1 MGYSAIVLKTSII
14 SKIPVLGAYDMKY
27 VLIIKSLAFLLVL
40 AYCAVRV
47 DNFTNVFPR
56 MKQTDDTP
64 SYMRASNFDFWDTRA
79 FRRAPTYPLVI
90 SVFQGNLRTVT
101 IFQLAMSIVAWSWFS
116 FVIFKLFHIKLFSIL
131 GLAGVLVFSLN
142 KHIIGWDNVIQTESL
157 SISFMV
163 ILLGLW
169 LYLMQY
175 PQKFLPFILMVF
187 FGALWAFLR
196 DTNAYVILMF
206 GLLTL
211 IATTV
216 KKLPKQ
222 YVFLA
227 AAYMLIFAINY
238 STFVTGQRW
247 VYSFQNILAKNILSN
262 TEALDFF
269 EKCGMPTTQ
278 PLLDFARARSTII
291 NESLS
296 RDPEFESY
304 RLWRDK
310 DGRACYTQWLLS
322 NPLDSMISP
331 IRYMGSYLYFKDIDR
346 FFQNQFK
353 PVLHPRV
360 AEILYPEKFSLPV
373 SVILLTMSSA
383 MTLAHIKKSKKL
395 WLWLCILISAIS
407 LYPQFFLIYHGDT
420 NDTARHAMTTSVQ
433 LFLLFWISIGFSLE
447 FLINRLIIKIKNSS
461 QGKTAIELSR

>member
-101 IFQLAMSIVAWSWFS
+101 IFQLTMSITAWSWFS

-157 SISFMV
+157 SISFMI

-169 LYLMQY
+169 IYLMKN
-175 PQKFLPFILMVF
+175 PQKFLPFVFLIF

-196 DTNAYVILMF
+196 DTNAYVILMV
-206 GLLTL
+206 GLLAL
-211 IATTV
+211 IATV
-216 KKLPKQ
+216 FKKLPKRFIILATI
-222 YVFLA
+222 YILVFTV
-227 AAYMLIFAINY
+227 NY
-238 STFVTGQRW
+238 STFIIGQRW

-262 TEALDFF
+262 NDAVVFL
-269 EKCGMPTTQ
+269 KNVGC
-278 PLLDFARARSTII
+278 
-291 NESLS
+291 
-296 RDPEFESY
+296 
-304 RLWRDK
+304 
-310 DGRACYTQWLLS
+310 
-322 NPLDSMISP
+322 
-331 IRYMGSYLYFKDIDR
+331 
-346 FFQNQFK
+346 
-353 PVLHPRV
+353 
-360 AEILYPEKFSLPV
+360 
-373 SVILLTMSSA
+373 LLT
-383 MTLAHIKKSKKL
+383 KR
-395 WLWLCILISAIS
+395 
-407 LYPQFFLIYHGDT
+407 Y
-420 NDTARHAMTTSVQ
+420 
-433 LFLLFWISIGFSLE
+433 
-447 FLINRLIIKIKNSS
+447 
-461 QGKTAIELSR
+461 